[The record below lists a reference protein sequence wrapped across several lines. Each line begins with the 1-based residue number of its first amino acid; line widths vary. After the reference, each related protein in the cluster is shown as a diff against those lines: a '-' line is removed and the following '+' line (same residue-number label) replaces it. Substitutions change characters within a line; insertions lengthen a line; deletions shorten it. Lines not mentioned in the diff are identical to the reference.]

1 MGSQFFE
8 EHNIRDLLD
17 DLQESAYSSS
27 DDVTL
32 DTYCDTNDKLYA
44 GYTDQF
50 NMLPESCEIGENNE
64 NATATLDETSCNSWE
79 IRIKTTEEP
88 NSIDIDGL
96 ILESIPLPSKSF
108 SESATIVDNK
118 NSPLLHGCGNKASLK
133 NSMDT
138 SLSDITPDTLEI
150 TKVKDTISKLDQ
162 NLRAN
167 IMMAFYHLSQTV
179 QTSGIETPLELKNV
193 VGAKEKEL
201 LYMMYSH
208 TEEKK
213 VSPIISTQVTSTPIT
228 TDDHSAPAPARHS
241 KKRTHEDKSSTNQRE
256 PTQPTKI
263 PTKRTRSK
271 QTVKE
276 KQP

>member
-8 EHNIRDLLD
+8 EQDIRDLLD

-27 DDVTL
+27 DDLTL
-32 DTYCDTNDKLYA
+32 DTYCETNDKPYNV

-50 NMLPESCEIGENNE
+50 NTLPESCEIEENIEKNSSLL
-64 NATATLDETSCNSWE
+64 TDESSCNSWE
-79 IRIKTTEEP
+79 LRIKTSEEP
-88 NSIDIDGL
+88 NSIDIDGP
-96 ILESIPLPSKSF
+96 ILEAIPLPSKSF

-118 NSPLLHGCGNKASLK
+118 NSHVCIKSPLH
-133 NSMDT
+133 NSTDS
-138 SLSDITPDTLEI
+138 SLSDTDTAEI
-150 TKVKDTISKLDQ
+150 TKAKDTISKLDQ

-193 VGAKEKEL
+193 VGVKEQEL

-208 TEEKK
+208 TDEKK
-213 VSPIISTQVTSTPIT
+213 TPVAPEAT
-228 TDDHSAPAPARHS
+228 FTDEHPAPAPARNT
-241 KKRTHEDKSSTNQRE
+241 KKRIHDEDNSKSNTKTSANHRE

-271 QTVKE
+271 QSIKE
-276 KQP
+276 KLS

>member
-8 EHNIRDLLD
+8 EQDIRDLLD

-27 DDVTL
+27 DDLTL
-32 DTYCDTNDKLYA
+32 DTYCDTNDKPHNV
-44 GYTDQF
+44 GYNDQF
-50 NMLPESCEIGENNE
+50 NTLPESCEIEENIE
-64 NATATLDETSCNSWE
+64 NSSSLLTDETSCNSWE
-79 IRIKTTEEP
+79 LRIKTSEEP
-88 NSIDIDGL
+88 NSIDIDGP
-96 ILESIPLPSKSF
+96 ILEAIPLPSKSF

-118 NSPLLHGCGNKASLK
+118 NSHACIKSSLQ
-133 NSMDT
+133 NSMDS
-138 SLSDITPDTLEI
+138 SLSDISDTAEI
-150 TKVKDTISKLDQ
+150 TKAKDTISKLDQ

-193 VGAKEKEL
+193 VGVKEQEL

-213 VSPIISTQVTSTPIT
+213 TPVATQATF
-228 TDDHSAPAPARHS
+228 TDEHPAPALAATRHT
-241 KKRTHEDKSSTNQRE
+241 KKRIHDEEDSNSNTKTSARE

-263 PTKRTRSK
+263 PTRRTRSK
-271 QTVKE
+271 QTIKE
-276 KQP
+276 KLP